1 MVFSAEEYRAG
12 RALFRGPGPMLQ
24 AIVKYEGPAAMFR
37 GLLPTLLR
45 EVPGNAGACSFAERC
60 GAGVGGSKTRHHSCS
75 SITTQRWWQHVS
87 PVPPLTC
94 PLPLPPPLS
103 QHAAYFGTYEALK
116 HALAAHQG
124 IPVTQ
129 LSSLSLMT
137 AGGIGGAAFWVAV
150 YPMDVRRGQTAVER
164 AAALAP
170 CSKQAAAGCGMVAQL
185 CGSFHCCKCGPYL
198 TSHCNARPHHPP
210 THSCMQVI
218 KSRIQTQSAF
228 AADRYRG
235 VLDCGVR
242 LYRSGG
248 WASLWRG
255 FGPCF
260 ARSIPANS
268 AAFLV
273 YERVKAAL
281 T

>member
-1 MVFSAEEYRAG
+1 MMQVDPSLSAMGAVRSTIAAQGPLGLYKGMLAPLATVAAFNAVLFSSRGAAERVLSPDGGPLTTGQSIVAGAAAGVPVSLLAAPTELLKCRLQAQTSKPPPGVVFSAEEYRAG

-37 GLLPTLLR
+37 GLVPTLLR
-45 EVPGNAGACSFAERC
+45 EVPGN
-60 GAGVGGSKTRHHSCS
+60 
-75 SITTQRWWQHVS
+75 
-87 PVPPLTC
+87 
-94 PLPLPPPLS
+94 
-103 QHAAYFGTYEALK
+103 AAYFGTYEALK

-150 YPMDVRRGQTAVER
+150 YPMDV
-164 AAALAP
+164 
-170 CSKQAAAGCGMVAQL
+170 
-185 CGSFHCCKCGPYL
+185 
-198 TSHCNARPHHPP
+198 
-210 THSCMQVI
+210 I

-235 VLDCGVR
+235 VLDCGAR